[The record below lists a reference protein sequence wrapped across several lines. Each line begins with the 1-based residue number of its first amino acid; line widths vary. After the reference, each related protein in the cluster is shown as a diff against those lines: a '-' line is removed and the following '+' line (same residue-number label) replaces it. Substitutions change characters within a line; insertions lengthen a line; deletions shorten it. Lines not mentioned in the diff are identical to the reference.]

1 MNKNLK
7 SNLIIVTIAV
17 ATCVTGA
24 IGGYV
29 FTKNNKKIPVV
40 SKALA
45 SLGKVPDQNNTVTA
59 VAETD
64 VTTETEKP
72 AVEEVTPTTT
82 EKTTAEVAIKN
93 GKTTPSSTTKPST
106 TTPKPSTPVV
116 TPPNPV
122 PAKTSGIDWEITNKI
137 RNSNIGNKYNGLKTE
152 TFNQILLDVV
162 NGKRTISN
170 TLSEIN
176 KLTWVEK
183 CIDPSISTSKV
194 TYHIGQSLLT
204 VYSTKSSQPE
214 LITSGAVKSGKFPTT
229 QYRQEIV
236 YYDAASKDYKLYTLG
251 INFIFEQNK

>member
-1 MNKNLK
+1 MINKNLK

-17 ATCVTGA
+17 ATCVTGT

-45 SLGKVPDQNNTVTA
+45 SLGKVSDQNKTVTT

-64 VTTETEKP
+64 VTTETEKL
-72 AVEEVTPTTT
+72 AVEEVKPTRT

-93 GKTTPSSTTKPST
+93 AKTTPSSTAKPST
-106 TTPKPSTPVV
+106 ATPVV

-194 TYHIGQSLLT
+194 KYHIGQSLLA
-204 VYSTKSSQPE
+204 VYSTKSS
-214 LITSGAVKSGKFPTT
+214 
-229 QYRQEIV
+229 
-236 YYDAASKDYKLYTLG
+236 
-251 INFIFEQNK
+251 